1 VTSPRVMLRRTF
13 SALAVRNFRLYFG
26 GQVISVSGTW
36 MQRVAQS
43 WLVLELTGSGAAV
56 GGVTAFQFL
65 PILLVAPMGGL
76 IADRMD
82 KRRVL
87 YVSQSLAGLIALT
100 LGLLVLTDRVELWMV
115 YALAL
120 ALGVVGSFDN
130 PARNAFVMEMVGRS
144 RLTNAVGL
152 NSVLV
157 NSARIIGPAVGGLLI
172 VTVGI
177 GICFIINAFS
187 YLALIGALLLMRE
200 REIERSEP
208 EPRRRGQLREAL
220 AYVWREPVLRVPLV
234 MMGVVGLFVY
244 EFEVILPLLARFTF
258 GGDADVFGDH
268 VRRHGTGGGA
278 GRVLHRHPGRAT
290 GPDPDLDGLRRGS
303 RGGGHRHHA
312 QPVDGADDAGGG
324 RSDDHR
330 VPDPRQRRHAVAFR
344 PRDAGKG
351 DGPAGGGSARLPPD
365 RRPDRGLDR
374 RALRPP
380 FRPRP
385 GSGGGAGG
393 GGLGPPLGQHLRQNA
408 NLRFGCTEVV
418 QNSLENATLRRD
430 AVPART
436 GLDL

>member
-1 VTSPRVMLRRTF
+1 VTSSRVMLRRTF

-43 WLVLELTGSGAAV
+43 WLVLELTGSGVAV

-177 GICFIINAFS
+177 GICFVINAFS

-220 AYVWREPVLRVPLV
+220 AYVWRDPVLRVPLV

-258 GGDADVFGDH
+258 GGDADTFGAMFAAM
-268 VRRHGTGGGA
+268 GLGA
-278 GRVLHRHPGRAT
+278 VL
-290 GPDPDLDGLRRGS
+290 
-303 RGGGHRHHA
+303 
-312 QPVDGADDAGGG
+312 
-324 RSDDHR
+324 
-330 VPDPRQRRHAVAFR
+330 
-344 PRDAGKG
+344 
-351 DGPAGGGSARLPPD
+351 
-365 RRPDRGLDR
+365 
-374 RALRPP
+374 
-380 FRPRP
+380 
-385 GSGGGAGG
+385 
-393 GGLGPPLGQHLRQNA
+393 GGLY
-408 NLRFGCTEVV
+408 T
-418 QNSLENATLRRD
+418 ATRGER
-430 AVPART
+430 PART
-436 GLDL
+436 LIWMAYAVGAAVAVTALMPSLWMALMTLVAVGATTTAFLTLGNAVMQLHSVPEMRGRVMALRAAAVLGSRPIGAPIVGWIGEHFGPRFGLGLGAMAALAVAAWAHRWISIYDSTRT

>member
-1 VTSPRVMLRRTF
+1 VTSSRVMLRRTF

-43 WLVLELTGSGAAV
+43 WLVLELTGSGVAV

-87 YVSQSLAGLIALT
+87 YVSQSLAGLIALI

-177 GICFIINAFS
+177 GICFVINAFS

-220 AYVWREPVLRVPLV
+220 AYVWRDPVLRVPLV

-258 GGDADVFGDH
+258 GGDADTFGAMFAAM
-268 VRRHGTGGGA
+268 GLGA
-278 GRVLHRHPGRAT
+278 VL
-290 GPDPDLDGLRRGS
+290 
-303 RGGGHRHHA
+303 
-312 QPVDGADDAGGG
+312 
-324 RSDDHR
+324 
-330 VPDPRQRRHAVAFR
+330 
-344 PRDAGKG
+344 
-351 DGPAGGGSARLPPD
+351 
-365 RRPDRGLDR
+365 
-374 RALRPP
+374 
-380 FRPRP
+380 
-385 GSGGGAGG
+385 
-393 GGLGPPLGQHLRQNA
+393 GGLY
-408 NLRFGCTEVV
+408 T
-418 QNSLENATLRRD
+418 ATRGER
-430 AVPART
+430 PART
-436 GLDL
+436 LIWMAYAVGAAVAVTALMPSLWMALMTLVAVGATTTAFLTLGNAVMQLHSVPEMRGRVMALRAAAVLGSRPIGAPIVGWIGEHFGPRFGLGLGAMAALAVAAWAHRWISIYDSTRT

>member
-1 VTSPRVMLRRTF
+1 MTSPRVLLSRTF

-82 KRRVL
+82 KRKVL

-115 YALAL
+115 FALAL

-130 PARNAFVMEMVGRS
+130 PARTAFVMEMVGRS

-157 NSARIIGPAVGGLLI
+157 NSARIVGPAVGGLLI

-200 REIERSEP
+200 QEIERSAP
-208 EPRRRGQLREAL
+208 EPRRAGQLREAL
-220 AYVWREPVLRVPLV
+220 GYVWGEPVLRVPLV

-244 EFEVILPLLARFTF
+244 EFEVILPLFARFTF
-258 GGDADVFGDH
+258 GGNADTFGTMFAAMGLGA
-268 VRRHGTGGGA
+268 VVGGFYTATRGERPARALIWMAYAVAGA
-278 GRVLHRHPGRAT
+278 VTATALMPTLWMALLTLVVVGATTTAFLTLGNAVMQLHSVPKMRGRVMALRAAAV
-290 GPDPDLDGLRRGS
+290 LGS
-303 RGGGHRHHA
+303 R
-312 QPVDGADDAGGG
+312 PLGAPIVGWIGERFG
-324 RSDDHR
+324 
-330 VPDPRQRRHAVAFR
+330 PRYGLALGAVAALAVAAWAHR
-344 PRDAGKG
+344 WVATY
-351 DGPAGGGSARLPPD
+351 D
-365 RRPDRGLDR
+365 R
-374 RALRPP
+374 
-380 FRPRP
+380 
-385 GSGGGAGG
+385 S
-393 GGLGPPLGQHLRQNA
+393 
-408 NLRFGCTEVV
+408 
-418 QNSLENATLRRD
+418 
-430 AVPART
+430 RT
-436 GLDL
+436 

>member
-1 VTSPRVMLRRTF
+1 MTSPRVLLRRTF

-82 KRRVL
+82 KRKVL

-115 YALAL
+115 FALAL

-130 PARNAFVMEMVGRS
+130 PARTAFVMEMVGRS

-157 NSARIIGPAVGGLLI
+157 NSARIVGPAVGGILI

-177 GICFIINAFS
+177 GVCFIINAFS
-187 YLALIGALLLMRE
+187 YLALIAALLLMRE
-200 REIERSEP
+200 QEIERSAP
-208 EPRRRGQLREAL
+208 EPRRAGQLREAL
-220 AYVWREPVLRVPLV
+220 GYVWGEPVLRVPLV

-244 EFEVILPLLARFTF
+244 EFEVILPLFARFTF
-258 GGDADVFGDH
+258 GGDADTFGTMFAAMGLGA
-268 VRRHGTGGGA
+268 VVGGFYTATRGERPARALIWMAYAVGGA
-278 GRVLHRHPGRAT
+278 VTVTALMPTLWMALLTLVVVGATTTAFLTLGNAVIQLHSVPEMRGRVMALRAAAV
-290 GPDPDLDGLRRGS
+290 LGS
-303 RGGGHRHHA
+303 R
-312 QPVDGADDAGGG
+312 PLGAPIVGWIGERFG
-324 RSDDHR
+324 
-330 VPDPRQRRHAVAFR
+330 PRYGLALGAVAALAVAAWAHR
-344 PRDAGKG
+344 WVAIY
-351 DGPAGGGSARLPPD
+351 D
-365 RRPDRGLDR
+365 RR
-374 RALRPP
+374 
-380 FRPRP
+380 
-385 GSGGGAGG
+385 
-393 GGLGPPLGQHLRQNA
+393 
-408 NLRFGCTEVV
+408 
-418 QNSLENATLRRD
+418 
-430 AVPART
+430 RT
-436 GLDL
+436 

>member
-1 VTSPRVMLRRTF
+1 VTSSRVMLRRTF

-43 WLVLELTGSGAAV
+43 WLVLELTGSGVAV

-177 GICFIINAFS
+177 GICFVINAFS

-208 EPRRRGQLREAL
+208 EPHRRGQLREAL
-220 AYVWREPVLRVPLV
+220 AYVWRDPVLRVPLV

-258 GGDADVFGDH
+258 GGDADTFGAMFAAM
-268 VRRHGTGGGA
+268 GLGA
-278 GRVLHRHPGRAT
+278 VL
-290 GPDPDLDGLRRGS
+290 
-303 RGGGHRHHA
+303 
-312 QPVDGADDAGGG
+312 
-324 RSDDHR
+324 
-330 VPDPRQRRHAVAFR
+330 
-344 PRDAGKG
+344 
-351 DGPAGGGSARLPPD
+351 
-365 RRPDRGLDR
+365 
-374 RALRPP
+374 
-380 FRPRP
+380 
-385 GSGGGAGG
+385 
-393 GGLGPPLGQHLRQNA
+393 GGLY
-408 NLRFGCTEVV
+408 T
-418 QNSLENATLRRD
+418 ATRGER
-430 AVPART
+430 PART
-436 GLDL
+436 LIWMAYAVGAAVAVTALMPSLWMALMTLVAVGATTTAFLTLGNAVMQLHSVPEMRGRVMALRAAAVLGSRPIGAPIVGWIGEHFGPRFGLGLGAMAALAVAAWAHRWVSIYDSTRT